1 METDCTIQLFAHGRW
16 LDVASL
22 EIKGGPEHGIRTPT
36 YAAYTLAYAI
46 DNLGRHDAAALAWA
60 FPVQLDAF
68 ARPTWPA
75 FLVDLLPQGY
85 GRAELLRHL
94 GLPETAAAEAD
105 WPLLLAAA
113 AGDAERE
120 ILEYVKR
127 DIANIVLGN
136 KDNHGRN
143 TAVQRAENG
152 AIQLSPIFDFA
163 PMLLHPDGIAR
174 RMRWERDDGGAP
186 LWASVV
192 AQCREA
198 AGLAL
203 DDLPVALRSM
213 AAAVAALPELA
224 IAEGVDADLVARL
237 QPTMRDV
244 AEQLARL

>member
-1 METDCTIQLFAHGRW
+1 MQLAKR
-16 LDVASL
+16 
-22 EIKGGPEHGIRTPT
+22 
-36 YAAYTLAYAI
+36 
-46 DNLGRHDAAALAWA
+46 
-60 FPVQLDAF
+60 
-68 ARPTWPA
+68 
-75 FLVDLLPQGY
+75 
-85 GRAELLRHL
+85 L
-94 GLPETAAAEAD
+94 GLRVHGDLQLRERALFVPRFDRQLSANGITRIAQESLSSLCEIADFGAA
-105 WPLLLAAA
+105 PLHNLAVNRLAAA
-113 AGDAERE
+113 AGDAARE

-127 DIANIVLGN
+127 DIANVVLGN

-143 TAVQRAENG
+143 TAVQRTENG
-152 AIQLSPIFDFA
+152 AIQLSPVFDFA

-198 AGLAL
+198 TGLAL
-203 DDLPVALRSM
+203 DDLPAALRSM

-237 QPTMRDV
+237 QPLMRDV